1 MREESFEAVVGIM
14 AVKSQTEAIS
24 LINDSKYGLTASLWT
39 SDIIRAEKIANQ
51 IETGTVFLN
60 RADYLDPALC
70 WTGFKNT
77 GRGEALSVIGHHN
90 LTRPKSYHF
99 KILQIVCDRR
109 SKKFHFFYLCIPN
122 QDMASNSRQTSPDID
137 AFFLIV

>member
-1 MREESFEAVVGIM
+1 M
-14 AVKSQTEAIS
+14 AVNSETEAIS

-70 WTGFKNT
+70 WTGCKNT

-90 LTRPKSYHF
+90 
-99 KILQIVCDRR
+99 
-109 SKKFHFFYLCIPN
+109 
-122 QDMASNSRQTSPDID
+122 
-137 AFFLIV
+137 